1 MAKFRVLPYEHY
13 VVLRGNTNAVA
24 KVYGPG
30 EIVEIEDITK
40 DIQRA
45 KLEPVDEVQEE
56 ELTAEKKEDVK
67 KETPATSV
75 EKKEDAKKETPA
87 TSVEEKKPVEET
99 KTVEESKP
107 VEENK
112 PAEDNKEEE

>member
-24 KVYGPG
+24 KAYGPG
-30 EIVEIEDITK
+30 EVVEIDDITK

-56 ELTAEKKEDVK
+56 KLPAEKKEDVK
-67 KETPATSV
+67 EVPVVQVLANDG
-75 EKKEDAKKETPA
+75 DAKA
-87 TSVEEKKPVEET
+87 RAIEKLKG
-99 KTVEESKP
+99 K
-107 VEENK
+107 
-112 PAEDNKEEE
+112 

>member
-30 EIVEIEDITK
+30 EIVEIDDIAK

-56 ELTAEKKEDVK
+56 E
-67 KETPATSV
+67 TPA
-75 EKKEDAKKETPA
+75 
-87 TSVEEKKPVEET
+87 EEKPKEPAPAPAPAAASLFDGDTKARAVERL
-99 KTVEESKP
+99 KGK
-107 VEENK
+107 
-112 PAEDNKEEE
+112 

>member
-24 KVYGPG
+24 KAYGPG
-30 EIVEIEDITK
+30 EIVEIENITK

-56 ELTAEKKEDVK
+56 K
-67 KETPATSV
+67 
-75 EKKEDAKKETPA
+75 
-87 TSVEEKKPVEET
+87 
-99 KTVEESKP
+99 
-107 VEENK
+107 K
-112 PAEDNKEEE
+112 PAEEKPKEPATVPAAVSLFDGDTKARAVERLKGK